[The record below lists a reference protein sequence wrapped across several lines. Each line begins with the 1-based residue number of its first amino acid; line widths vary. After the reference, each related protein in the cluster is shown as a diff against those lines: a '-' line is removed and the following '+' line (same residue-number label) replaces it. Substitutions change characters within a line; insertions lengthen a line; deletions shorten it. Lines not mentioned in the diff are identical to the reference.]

1 MAGTG
6 FRPAERTVYSEKEE
20 RRMKKSIGFLVL
32 STLLLWMSSVAAEP
46 VTTLCRFQDPATGRP
61 VLGAVLDSDAILP
74 LQTVYSRLNN
84 GRTRECLESLESFFA
99 DGGKEGK
106 ALINRLADQAAQ
118 EHYPLLKVADLQML
132 PPVDARKLIA
142 GSIFE
147 GHATR
152 SREAWARELVPMQWA
167 IATMI
172 GGGPFSPP
180 AEHYQD
186 VTYYQGNH
194 LDWFSHQQD
203 IQLAP
208 DWDSVDFEIEIGMLV
223 IKPDDVPKIGGYF
236 LFNDVTHRKTQGIEI
251 DKVRHGFSVSKHLNA
266 AGWKFVLAEYVD
278 FSKITASAVLVHA
291 NGEVEP
297 LCTGNTTDA
306 LFSPAEVLDS
316 IARRDGG
323 VYHGE
328 VITTGT
334 LSGCCGL
341 EIRGAAEADLLMPGD
356 MIRFESDLLGTLE
369 NTILAGH

>member
-1 MAGTG
+1 
-6 FRPAERTVYSEKEE
+6 
-20 RRMKKSIGFLVL
+20 MKKSIVFLVL
-32 STLLLWMSSVAAEP
+32 SMVLSGISTVAADQ
-46 VTTLCRFQDPATGRP
+46 VTTLCRFLDPVAGRP
-61 VLGAVLDSDAILP
+61 VLGAVLEDDAILP
-74 LQTVYSRLNN
+74 LQAVYARRHN
-84 GRTRECLESLESFFA
+84 GRTSECLESLEAFFA
-99 DGGKEGK
+99 DGGEQGR
-106 ALINRLADQAAQ
+106 ALINQLADQARQ
-118 EHYPLLKVADLQML
+118 EQYPLLKAADLQML
-132 PPVDARKLIA
+132 PPIDSVKLIA

-152 SREAWARELVPMQWA
+152 SRESWARELVPVQWA

-180 AEHYQD
+180 EEHYQE

-194 LDWFSHQQD
+194 LGWFSHKQD
-203 IQLAP
+203 ILLPSEWAG
-208 DWDSVDFEIEIGMLV
+208 VDFEIEIGMLV
-223 IKPDDVPKIGGYF
+223 VKPGDDPKVGGYF

-278 FSKITASAVLVHA
+278 FSKITASAVVAHA
-291 NGEVEP
+291 NGTVES
-297 LCTGNTTDA
+297 LCTGTTTDA
-306 LFSPAEVLDS
+306 LFSPAEALDS

-341 EIRGAAEADLLMPGD
+341 EIRGAADADLLMPGD
-356 MIRFESDLLGTLE
+356 TIRFESELLGTLE
-369 NTILAGH
+369 NTILAGN